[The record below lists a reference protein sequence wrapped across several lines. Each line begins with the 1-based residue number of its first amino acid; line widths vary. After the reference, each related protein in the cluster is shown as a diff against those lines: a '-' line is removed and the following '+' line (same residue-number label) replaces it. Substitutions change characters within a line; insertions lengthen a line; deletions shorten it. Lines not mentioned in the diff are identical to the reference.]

1 MLAIDT
7 PASRAIQR
15 GRLLERIAQQRVAL
29 SISNT
34 PLCDALNTADQVI
47 EGAER
52 TRRWIAENPLAVG
65 VGLLVLVIW
74 RPKGALKIAKTGV
87 IGWRTWRLAR
97 QKLGALLA

>member
-1 MLAIDT
+1 MSAIK
-7 PASRAIQR
+7 ARAILR
-15 GRLLERIAQQRVAL
+15 GRLLERIAQQRIAL
-29 SISNT
+29 GISNA

-74 RPKGALKIAKTGV
+74 RPKGALKLAKNGV
-87 IGWRTWRLAR
+87 LGWRTWRLIR
-97 QKLGALLA
+97 QKLSPLLA